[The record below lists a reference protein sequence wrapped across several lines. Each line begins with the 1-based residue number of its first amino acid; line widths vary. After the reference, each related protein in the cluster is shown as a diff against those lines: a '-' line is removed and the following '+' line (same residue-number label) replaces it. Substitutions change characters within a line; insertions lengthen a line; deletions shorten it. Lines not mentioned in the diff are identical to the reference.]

1 MAKKEKRFWVG
12 DPDLAED
19 DEIGGFLLPD
29 DDGNVYLNRRE
40 GSRPEPTPP
49 RRVDGKA
56 KKRKP
61 RR

>member
-1 MAKKEKRFWVG
+1 MAKKRKRFWVG

-19 DEIGGFLLPD
+19 DEVGGFLLPD
-29 DDGNVYLNRRE
+29 DDGNVYLKRRE
-40 GSRPEPTPP
+40 GSQPKLPP

-56 KKRKP
+56 AKKRKP